1 MNCNRPV
8 NHRSDAALADVDDA
22 VKEWFNKGPWREDLE
37 IAPDQSID
45 MEKFHAHYQENSGLW
60 EKVFEFLVE
69 QDLETLEPGKYDLA
83 GDSLFAKV
91 DRYVTKNEEEAL
103 FEAHRKYID
112 LQYIIEGEE
121 RIGVSELKGYEVV
134 EPYDEERDIAFYTLP
149 QNNYR
154 VADNER
160 FFIFFPTDAHR
171 PCVKTDY
178 KKPVKKIV
186 FKILA
191 F

>member
-1 MNCNRPV
+1 MNCNRPIH
-8 NHRSDAALADVDDA
+8 HRSDTALADVNDD
-22 VKEWFNKGPWREDLE
+22 VKEWFNNGPWREYLD

-45 MEKFHAHYQENSGLW
+45 MERFHAHYQEHPGLW

-69 QDLETLEPGKYDLA
+69 QDLETLEKGKYVLA
-83 GDSLFAKV
+83 GDTLFAMV
-91 DRYVTKNEEEAL
+91 DQYVTKNEEGTN

-121 RIGVSELKGYEVV
+121 RIGVSDLKGYEVV
-134 EPYDEERDIAFYTLP
+134 EPYDDERDIAFYTLP
-149 QNNYR
+149 HNNYR

-178 KKPVKKIV
+178 KKSVKKIV